1 MRVELVPTGWNVKP
15 AREGAVPSDG
25 DGEEPDPG
33 TYWHPLVTDP
43 NIHKVWVGTNTES
56 LAPVTPEL
64 LIQELVEMG
73 ILKV

>member
-1 MRVELVPTGWNVKP
+1 MWARLQRLRELVDGPWTHK
-15 AREGAVPSDG
+15 SDG
-25 DGEEPDPG
+25 DGEETDPG
-33 TYWHPLVTDP
+33 TYWHPLVTAP

-56 LAPVTPEL
+56 LAPVTTEL